1 MVKFDCLEKPLAKF
15 FRDYGKFICRYPRPF
30 IILPI
35 FFTLFCAVGFL
46 HMEIASEAIHLYTPT
61 NAISK
66 DERELFHKLFPLRN
80 DNYIPSRAV
89 TTTREIQI
97 TLTTTNGEN
106 ILDGEFPMLVNM
118 YQKKIEK
125 EISIEYEGKRYGYQ
139 DLCITFRDQGCPG
152 TPHVQLISYLFQH
165 GFNISYPILQIG
177 ENTGY
182 IGSTLG
188 GVRLFK
194 GVDGK
199 NYLHSA
205 QSWLLLYHLKFYP
218 EDTSFLSGL
227 WELKFQEEMLKF
239 KPTEKLKLSVFHSQT
254 LTDEIKR
261 NGKSLVPKFAVA
273 FSLLVV
279 FSVFSSLS
287 FTKYGWSVDW
297 TLSKPIPV
305 LVGVMSAGMGIITSI
320 GMLSG
325 LGMVYNDIVGVM
337 PFLVLAV
344 GVDNTFLI
352 LSGVRRTSRVASSSN
367 RISETL
373 SEAGV
378 SMFITSS
385 TNALSFFIGA
395 ITTMPAVYIFCIY
408 TAFALIFT
416 FIYGVTI
423 YIAILSL
430 FLDIERKGKHCM
442 FFGRIYEIKGKTE
455 YDKAT
460 LIDRL
465 FFMGSPNITNITP
478 KSEFPSPSCVTVFF
492 HKYFGPILTDTY
504 VRIFTLILYIGYIY
518 ISIYGCFDI
527 KEGLEPVN
535 LLVQDSYAVPHYK
548 TYENNFLKYGQ
559 VVQIVI
565 ANPPDLRIKKNR
577 NEIRKIAEDFATS
590 RYGAGNIS
598 IQLWM
603 DEVEYFL
610 NREIDKKEYNDDLY
624 YIYAMNHFLN
634 HPTSRFSEDIRW
646 VADSKGGMTIDS
658 FRFLVGMKDIST
670 TNEQTK
676 ATAGMRKIASKYVD
690 YNITTFMPLWL
701 FTDQFALVIPNTVQ
715 NITIALICM
724 ILIAVFLIPEPVCS
738 IFVALSI
745 ASVDIGVVGF
755 MTLWGV
761 NLDVISMITIIMSI
775 GFSVDY
781 SAHLTYGYVRSK
793 KIGSSQKMIE
803 TLTSLGLPLL
813 QGAASTILAVMTLAD
828 TPAYMVQTFFK
839 TVFLAITFGLLHGLV
854 FLPVALS
861 LFIKPWCLARNTVQD
876 TSTPIPEKSV
886 MQQETFTIYPV
897 SNDNESAI

>member
-1 MVKFDCLEKPLAKF
+1 MVKFDCLEKPLANW
-15 FRDYGKFICRYPRPF
+15 FRDYGKFVSKYPRPF

-46 HMEIASEAIHLYTPT
+46 HMEIASEAVHLYTPT

-66 DERELFHKLFPLRN
+66 NEREIFHRLFPLKN

-97 TLTTTNGEN
+97 TLTTVNGEN
-106 ILDGEFPMLVNM
+106 ILDGEFPTLVAM
-118 YQKKIEK
+118 YQKKIEN
-125 EISIEYEGKRYGYQ
+125 EISIEYEGKIYGYH
-139 DLCITFRDQGCPG
+139 DLCIKFRDQGCPG

-165 GFNISYPILQIG
+165 GFNISFPTLQIG
-177 ENTGY
+177 DNTGY

-188 GVRLFK
+188 GVKLFK
-194 GVDGK
+194 GQDGK
-199 NYLHSA
+199 DYLYSA
-205 QSWLLLYHLKFYP
+205 KSWLLLYHLKFYP
-218 EDTSFLSGL
+218 ENTSFLSGL

-239 KPTEKLKLSVFHSQT
+239 KPTNKLKLSVFHSQT

-261 NGKSLVPKFAVA
+261 NGKSLMPKFAFA
-273 FSLLVV
+273 LGLLVV
-279 FSVFSSLS
+279 FAVFSSLS
-287 FTKYGWSVDW
+287 FSKYGWSVDW

-305 LVGVMSAGMGIITSI
+305 LMGVLSAAMGIITSV

-325 LGMVYNDIVGVM
+325 LGLFYNDIVGVM

-352 LSGVRRTSRVASSSN
+352 LSGVRRTSRMASSSN

-395 ITTMPAVYIFCIY
+395 ITTMPAVYIFCVY
-408 TAFALIFT
+408 TAVALIFT
-416 FIYGVTI
+416 FIYGITI
-423 YIAILSL
+423 YIAVLSL
-430 FLDIERKGKHCM
+430 FLDLERNGKHCL
-442 FFGRIYEIKGKTE
+442 FFGPIREIKEKS
-455 YDKAT
+455 DLDDAT
-460 LIDRL
+460 LVQKL
-465 FFMGSPNITNITP
+465 FFMGSPNIANITP
-478 KSEFPSPSCVTVFF
+478 RSEFSCQSCFTVFF
-492 HKYFGPILTDTY
+492 HKYFGPILTNTY
-504 VRIFTLILYIGYIY
+504 VRIFALILYIGYIY
-518 ISIYGCFDI
+518 ISIYGCLDI

-535 LLVQDSYAVPHYK
+535 LLVKDSYAVPHYK

-559 VVQIVI
+559 IVQIAIV
-565 ANPPDLRIKKNR
+565 NPPDLRIKRNR
-577 NEIRKIAEDFATS
+577 DEIRKIAREFANS
-590 RYGAGNIS
+590 RYGAGNVS

-610 NREIDKKEYNDDLY
+610 NSEIDKKEYNDDLY
-624 YIYAMNHFLN
+624 YIYTMNHFLS

-646 VADSKGGMTIDS
+646 VADSKDGMTIDS

-670 TNEQTK
+670 TTEQTK
-676 ATAGMRKIASKYVD
+676 ATASMRKIASKYSQ
-690 YNITTFMPLWL
+690 YNVTTFMPLWL

-715 NITIALICM
+715 NIVIALICM
-724 ILIAVFLIPEPVCS
+724 ILIAVSLIPEPVCS
-738 IFVALSI
+738 IFVAFSI
-745 ASVDIGVVGF
+745 ASVDVGVIGF

-781 SAHLTYGYVRSK
+781 SAHLTYGYVRSRK
-793 KIGSSQKMIE
+793 VGSSQKMIE
-803 TLTSLGLPLL
+803 TVTALGLPLL
-813 QGAASTILAVMTLAD
+813 QGAVSTILAVVTLAD

-839 TVFLAITFGLLHGLV
+839 TVFLAIIFGLLHGLV
-854 FLPVALS
+854 FLPIALS
-861 LFIKPWCLARNTVQD
+861 IFVKPWCLTKNSVQD
-876 TSTPIPEKSV
+876 TTIPIQEKSV
-886 MQQETFTIYPV
+886 KQETFTIYPV
-897 SNDNESAI
+897 RNDNESAI